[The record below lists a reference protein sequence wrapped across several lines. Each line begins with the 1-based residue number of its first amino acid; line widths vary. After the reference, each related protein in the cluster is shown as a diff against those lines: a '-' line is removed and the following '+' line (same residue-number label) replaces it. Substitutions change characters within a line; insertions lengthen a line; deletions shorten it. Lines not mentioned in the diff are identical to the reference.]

1 MGLDGVELIMAVER
15 EFDIEITQDDANR
28 LRTVA
33 DFHEL
38 VLAKIPDAA
47 SLDPS
52 VWVRLV
58 RVISEEQGISPARIL
73 PAARLVADLGIN

>member
-15 EFDIEITQDDANR
+15 ELDVEITQDDANT

-33 DFHEL
+33 DFYEL
-38 VLAKIPDAA
+38 LLAKIPSAA
-47 SLDPS
+47 SLEPS
-52 VWVRLV
+52 IWVRLV
-58 RVISEEQGISPARIL
+58 RVLSEEQSIPPERIL